1 MRNLIF
7 ALSLMTLPLLASVQ
21 ETFNSAVEAYENKSW
36 PELLKLSEDL
46 TKNYA
51 KTPFG
56 QEAHFF
62 LAVSY
67 YNLKQYEP
75 ANKQFTAYLKSQATP
90 KHFEEAIEYK
100 FAIAEQFKAGERK
113 HIMGMEN
120 LPKWISAREDAIA
133 IYDEVIT
140 ALPHHDMGARALL
153 GKATLLFKEEE
164 FKSSIETYQ
173 TLIRRFPKHPL
184 AVESFIGIGEI
195 YFTQSRKEYTD
206 PDFLDLAEINMRK
219 FKTSFPLN
227 EKIVVAEKI
236 LLQMKELYAKSLY
249 ETAQFYERTNK
260 AKASLIYYSQ
270 LIAKYPDTKL
280 AELSK
285 ERLEVL
291 KK

>member
-1 MRNLIF
+1 MRNLLI
-7 ALSLMTLPLLASVQ
+7 ALSLMTMPLVASIQ
-21 ETFNSAVEAYENKSW
+21 ETFNAAVEAYENKNW
-36 PELLKLSEDL
+36 TELLKLTEDL
-46 TKNYA
+46 TKNYS

-75 ANKQFTAYLKSQATP
+75 SNRQFTVYLKSQATP

-113 HIMGMEN
+113 HLMGMEN

-153 GKATLLFKEEE
+153 GKAILLFKEEE
-164 FKSSIETYQ
+164 FKPSIETYQ

-184 AVESFIGIGEI
+184 AVESFIGIGEV
-195 YFTQSRKEYTD
+195 YFTQAKKEYTD
-206 PDFLDLAEINMRK
+206 PDFLDLAEINIRK
-219 FKTSFPLN
+219 FKASFPLH
-227 EKIVVAEKI
+227 EKIAEAEQK
-236 LLQMKELYAKSLY
+236 LCQMKELYAKNLY
-249 ETAQFYERTNK
+249 DTAQFYERTNK

-270 LIAKYPDTKL
+270 LIAKYPNTKL

-291 KK
+291 QK